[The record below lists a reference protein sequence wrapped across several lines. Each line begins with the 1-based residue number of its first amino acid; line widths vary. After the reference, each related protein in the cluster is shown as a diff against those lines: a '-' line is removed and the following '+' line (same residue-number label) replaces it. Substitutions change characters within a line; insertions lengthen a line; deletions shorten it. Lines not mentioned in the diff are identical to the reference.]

1 MIVHELRQEYP
12 LDGLLKVAKLARSTF
27 YYQQSRPSPGARR
40 ASLECRIRSIFDKH
54 RGRYGYRRIT
64 AVIRRE
70 GALVNH
76 KAVQRLMVAL
86 GLKSRVRIKK
96 YRSYH
101 GEVGRAAP
109 NVLERQ
115 FKANRPNEKWATDV
129 TEFSV
134 GGQKLYLSPIV
145 DLYNGEIVAFETSRR
160 PLFPMIEGMLQKAFE
175 KLRPNER
182 PLLHSDQGWQYRMP
196 MYCQALR
203 RHGITQSMSRRG
215 NCLDNAVMES
225 FFGTLKSEF
234 YYLNRF
240 RDLHELTAGLKR
252 YIHYYNHER
261 IRLKLG
267 GLSPV
272 EYRSS
277 GASPA
282 LRA

>member
-1 MIVHELRQEYP
+1 VQELRQEYS
-12 LDGLLKVAKLARSTF
+12 LNGLLAVSGLARSSF
-27 YYQQSRPSPGARR
+27 YYQLKLLRLTDKY
-40 ASLECRIRSIFDKH
+40 ASLKARIRRIFAQH

-64 AVIRRE
+64 AAIRRE
-70 GALVNH
+70 GVLVNR
-76 KAVQRLMVAL
+76 KAVQRLMGTL
-86 GLKSRVRIKK
+86 GLKSCVRIKK

-115 FKANRPNEKWATDV
+115 FRAARPNEKWVTDV

-134 GGQKLYLSPIV
+134 AGQKLYLPPIL
-145 DLYNGEIVAFETSRR
+145 DLYNGEIVAFETARR
-160 PLFPMIEGMLQKAFE
+160 PLFKMIGAMLHRAFAR
-175 KLRPNER
+175 LGPDDRPI
-182 PLLHSDQGWQYRMP
+182 LHSDQGWQYRMP
-196 MYCQALR
+196 VYREALQQR
-203 RHGITQSMSRRG
+203 DVTPSMSRRG

-225 FFGTLKSEF
+225 FFGTLKAEF
-234 YYLNRF
+234 YHLSQF
-240 RDLHELTAGLKR
+240 RDLDDLQMGLRR

>member
-1 MIVHELRQEYP
+1 MQELRQEYP
-12 LDGLLKVAKLARSTF
+12 LADLLVIAGLARSSF
-27 YYQQSRPSPGARR
+27 YHQLKLMQLTDKHAGLKARILR
-40 ASLECRIRSIFDKH
+40 LFQRH

-64 AVIRRE
+64 AALRRE
-70 GALVNH
+70 GILVNR
-76 KAVQRLMVAL
+76 KKIQRLMGIL
-86 GLKSRVRIKK
+86 GLKSCVRIKK
-96 YRSYH
+96 YRAYH

-115 FKANRPNEKWATDV
+115 FQAVRPNEKWVTDV

-134 GGQKLYLSPIV
+134 GGQKLYLSPV
-145 DLYNGEIVAFETSRR
+145 LDLYNGEIVSFETAKR
-160 PLFPMIEGMLQKAFE
+160 PLFSMVGAMLRRAFAR
-175 KLRPNER
+175 LGPHDRPI
-182 PLLHSDQGWQYRMP
+182 LHSDQGWQYRMP
-196 MYCQALR
+196 VYHEALQQR
-203 RHGITQSMSRRG
+203 EVTASMSRRG

-225 FFGTLKSEF
+225 FFGTLKAEF
-234 YYLNRF
+234 YHLTQF
-240 RDLHELTAGLKR
+240 RTVDELQIGLRR

>member
-1 MIVHELRQEYP
+1 VQELRQEYP
-12 LDGLLKVAKLARSTF
+12 LKGLLAVSGLARSSF
-27 YYQQSRPSPGARR
+27 YYQLKLLRLTDKH
-40 ASLECRIRSIFDKH
+40 ASLKARICTIFAQH

-64 AVIRRE
+64 AAIRRE
-70 GALVNH
+70 GVLVNR
-76 KAVQRLMVAL
+76 KTVQRLMGAL
-86 GLKSRVRIKK
+86 GLKSCVRIKK

-109 NVLERQ
+109 NILERE
-115 FKANRPNEKWATDV
+115 FRAARPNEKWVTDV

-134 GGQKLYLSPIV
+134 GGQKLYLSPIL
-145 DLYNGEIVAFETSRR
+145 DLYNGEIVAFETARR
-160 PLFPMIEGMLQKAFE
+160 PLFKMVGAMLHRAFTR
-175 KLRPNER
+175 LGPNDRPI
-182 PLLHSDQGWQYRMP
+182 LHSDQGWQYRMP
-196 MYCQALR
+196 IYREALQQR
-203 RHGITQSMSRRG
+203 AVTPSMSRKG

-225 FFGTLKSEF
+225 FFGTLKAEF
-234 YYLNRF
+234 YHLNQF
-240 RDLHELTAGLKR
+240 RDLDDLQMGLRR

>member
-1 MIVHELRQEYP
+1 MQELRQEYP
-12 LDGLLKVAKLARSTF
+12 LAGLLEVAGLARSSF
-27 YYQQSRPSPGARR
+27 YYQLELMKR
-40 ASLECRIRSIFDKH
+40 ADKHATLKTRILAVFHKH

-64 AVIRRE
+64 AAIRRE
-70 GALVNH
+70 GTQINH
-76 KAVQRLMVAL
+76 KKVQRLMAL
-86 GLKSRVRIKK
+86 LGVKSLVRIKK
-96 YRSYH
+96 YRAYH

-109 NVLERQ
+109 NVLDRQ
-115 FKANRPNEKWATDV
+115 FKAARPNEKWVTDV

-134 GGQKLYLSPIV
+134 GGQKLYLSPIL
-145 DLYNGEIVAFETSRR
+145 DLYNGEIVAFETARR
-160 PLFPMIEGMLQKAFE
+160 PLFGMIGAMLRRAFGR
-175 KLRPNER
+175 LGPQDRPV
-182 PLLHSDQGWQYRMP
+182 LHSDQGWQYRMP
-196 MYCQALR
+196 LYREALHQR
-203 RHGITQSMSRRG
+203 AVVPSMSRRG

-225 FFGTLKSEF
+225 FFGTLKAEF
-234 YYLNRF
+234 YHLNQF
-240 RDLHELTAGLKR
+240 RDLEDLQMGIRR

>member
-1 MIVHELRQEYP
+1 VQELRREHP
-12 LDGLLKVAKLARSTF
+12 LAGLLAVAGLARSSF
-27 YYQQSRPSPGARR
+27 YYQLELMRR
-40 ASLECRIRSIFDKH
+40 ADKHATLKTRILAVYDKH

-64 AVIRRE
+64 AAICRE
-70 GALVNH
+70 GTLVNH
-76 KAVQRLMVAL
+76 KTIQRLMGLL
-86 GLKSRVRIKK
+86 GVKSCVRVKK
-96 YRSYH
+96 YRAYH

-115 FKANRPNEKWATDV
+115 FNATRPNEKWVTDV

-134 GGQKLYLSPIV
+134 SGQKLYLSPIL
-145 DLYNGEIVAFETSRR
+145 DLYNGEVVAFETARR
-160 PLFPMIEGMLQKAFE
+160 PLFRMIGAMLRRAFTRLGPQD
-175 KLRPNER
+175 KPI
-182 PLLHSDQGWQYRMP
+182 LHSDQGWQYRMP
-196 MYCQALR
+196 VYREALQQR
-203 RHGITQSMSRRG
+203 DVTPSMSRRG

-225 FFGTLKSEF
+225 FFGTLKAEF
-234 YYLNRF
+234 YHLNRF
-240 RDLHELTAGLKR
+240 RDLDDLQIGLRR

>member
-1 MIVHELRQEYP
+1 VQELRQEYP
-12 LDGLLKVAKLARSTF
+12 LAGLLAIAGLARSSF
-27 YYQQSRPSPGARR
+27 YFQLKLLRR
-40 ASLECRIRSIFDKH
+40 TDKHASLKTRILAVFDRH

-64 AVIRRE
+64 AAIRRE
-70 GALVNH
+70 GTVVNH
-76 KAVQRLMVAL
+76 KTVQRLMGLL
-86 GLKSRVRIKK
+86 GIKSCVRIKK
-96 YRSYH
+96 YRAYH

-115 FKANRPNEKWATDV
+115 FNALRPNEKWVTDV

-134 GGQKLYLSPIV
+134 GGQKLYLSPIL
-145 DLYNGEIVAFETSRR
+145 DLYNGEIVAFETAKR
-160 PLFPMIEGMLQKAFE
+160 PLFGMVGAMLRRVFA
-175 KLRPNER
+175 KLGPQDT
-182 PLLHSDQGWQYRMP
+182 PILHSDQGWQYRMP
-196 MYCQALR
+196 VYREALR
-203 RHGITQSMSRRG
+203 QRAVIPSMSRRG

-234 YYLNRF
+234 YNLSRF
-240 RDLHELTAGLKR
+240 RDLAELQIGIRR
-252 YIHYYNHER
+252 YIQYYNHER

>member
-1 MIVHELRQEYP
+1 VQELRQEYP
-12 LDGLLKVAKLARSTF
+12 LAGLLAIAGLARSSF
-27 YYQQSRPSPGARR
+27 YFQLKLLRR
-40 ASLECRIRSIFDKH
+40 TDKHASLKTRILAVFDRH

-64 AVIRRE
+64 AAIRRE
-70 GALVNH
+70 GTVVNH
-76 KAVQRLMVAL
+76 KTVQRLMGLL
-86 GLKSRVRIKK
+86 GIKSCVRIKK
-96 YRSYH
+96 YRAYH

-115 FKANRPNEKWATDV
+115 FNALRPNEKWVTDV

-134 GGQKLYLSPIV
+134 GGQKLYLSPIL
-145 DLYNGEIVAFETSRR
+145 DLYNGEIVAFETARR
-160 PLFPMIEGMLQKAFE
+160 PLFGMVGAMLRRAFA
-175 KLRPNER
+175 KLGPQDT
-182 PLLHSDQGWQYRMP
+182 PILHSDQGWQYRMP
-196 MYCQALR
+196 VYREALR
-203 RHGITQSMSRRG
+203 QRAVIPSMSRRG

-234 YYLNRF
+234 YNLSRF
-240 RDLHELTAGLKR
+240 RDLAELQIGIRR
-252 YIHYYNHER
+252 YIQYYNHER

>member
-1 MIVHELRQEYP
+1 MQELRREHP
-12 LDGLLKVAKLARSTF
+12 LAGLLAVAGLARSSF
-27 YYQQSRPSPGARR
+27 YYQLELMRR
-40 ASLECRIRSIFDKH
+40 ADKHATLKTRILAVYDKH

-64 AVIRRE
+64 AAICRE
-70 GALVNH
+70 GTLVNH
-76 KAVQRLMVAL
+76 KTIQRLMGLL
-86 GLKSRVRIKK
+86 GVKSCVRVKK
-96 YRSYH
+96 YRAYH

-115 FKANRPNEKWATDV
+115 FNATRPNEKWVTDV

-134 GGQKLYLSPIV
+134 SGQKLYLSPIL
-145 DLYNGEIVAFETSRR
+145 DLYNGEVVAFETARR
-160 PLFPMIEGMLQKAFE
+160 PLFRMIGAMLRRAFTRLGPQD
-175 KLRPNER
+175 KPI
-182 PLLHSDQGWQYRMP
+182 LHSDQGWQYRMP
-196 MYCQALR
+196 VYREALQQR
-203 RHGITQSMSRRG
+203 DVTPSMSRRG

-225 FFGTLKSEF
+225 FFGTLKAEF
-234 YYLNRF
+234 YHLNRF
-240 RDLHELTAGLKR
+240 RDLDDLQIGLRR

>member
-1 MIVHELRQEYP
+1 VQELRREYP
-12 LDGLLKVAKLARSTF
+12 LAGLLAAAGLARSSF
-27 YYQQSRPSPGARR
+27 YYQLGLMRR
-40 ASLECRIRSIFDKH
+40 ADKHATLKARILAVFDKH

-64 AVIRRE
+64 VAIRRE
-70 GALVNH
+70 GTLVNH
-76 KAVQRLMVAL
+76 KTVQRLMGLL
-86 GLKSRVRIKK
+86 GVKSRVRIKK
-96 YRSYH
+96 YRAYH

-115 FKANRPNEKWATDV
+115 FKAARPNEKWVTDV

-134 GGQKLYLSPIV
+134 GGQKLYLSPIL
-145 DLYNGEIVAFETSRR
+145 DLYNGEIVAFESARR
-160 PLFPMIEGMLQKAFE
+160 PLFRMIGAMLRRAFTRLGPQD
-175 KLRPNER
+175 KPI
-182 PLLHSDQGWQYRMP
+182 LHSDQGWQYRMP
-196 MYCQALR
+196 VYREALEQR
-203 RHGITQSMSRRG
+203 AVIPSMSRRG

-234 YYLNRF
+234 YNLNRF
-240 RDLHELTAGLKR
+240 RDLAELQIGLRR